1 MTVTPEMKQEILDD
15 PDCMELLSNMVDYR
29 KNLLLEL
36 IQSGTIL
43 EYLLKTVNH
52 YLEMKSNPTVQKQL
66 ENLPPGG
73 EQEVNYML
81 LTGNDP
87 EMKLC
92 EWTAPEARTVNAWWA
107 KTFPDE
113 KNPVGLDEDELQ
125 ERQDAS
131 KEENELLN
139 DLEDLYQTIP

>member
-1 MTVTPEMKQEILDD
+1 MTITPEMKQEILDD

-92 EWTAPEARTVNAWWA
+92 EWTAPEARTVNEWWA
-107 KTFPDE
+107 KTFPNE
-113 KNPVGLDEDELQ
+113 KNPLGLDEDELQ
-125 ERQDAS
+125 ERQDAL